1 MVKNAHKQL
10 TIEERA
16 AYENIIR
23 LLAGNNSLLEKY
35 GIKGIGISSGEFPQT
50 LRVNI
55 APGTRTRR
63 AIRKIVQQLSPTTKV
78 SFKVVRGKIKK
89 LAAKRTASPA
99 TAQKETLHQ
108 ITKAILEGNPDH
120 GMPSVIGHSI
130 SEFPEKITVY
140 LAHKIGASSKKA
152 IRQKVEQ
159 LSPKTEAD
167 FVNSGQFSAYHS
179 IS

>member
-78 SFKVVRGKIKK
+78 SFKVVRGKI
-89 LAAKRTASPA
+89 
-99 TAQKETLHQ
+99 
-108 ITKAILEGNPDH
+108 
-120 GMPSVIGHSI
+120 
-130 SEFPEKITVY
+130 
-140 LAHKIGASSKKA
+140 
-152 IRQKVEQ
+152 
-159 LSPKTEAD
+159 
-167 FVNSGQFSAYHS
+167 
-179 IS
+179 